1 MHRRTTP
8 KPRARRAA
16 PNRGVRALGILVV
29 LAVLMGVSGT
39 AWAFWTTAGRGTGTA
54 STGTLAAPSGVS
66 ATSPA
71 GSSSV
76 AVSWT
81 APASGVVPAGYWVER
96 TDTATGSKA
105 AACASSAS
113 ALLTATSCSDGSVP
127 DGTYSYTVYAV
138 RSGWTAVSAPSATV
152 TVLRIIATSI
162 SLTSS
167 PNPSVVGQSVTLT
180 ATVTAASGTP
190 TGTVVFRDGGTAITC
205 SGGSQTLSSGT
216 ATCVVAWA
224 STGTRN
230 LTATYAGSAPYAAS
244 SSAGVSQSVVKRS
257 QTISFT
263 SIAPASATVGGAA
276 YTVTATATSGLAVTF
291 SSTTTGVCTVSGPTV
306 SVSFVAA
313 GTCTI
318 AADQAGDAT
327 YAAAVRVTQSFTVS
341 KSAQSITFTSSAPA
355 SAMLGDAPYAVAA
368 SASSGLVVTFTSA
381 TPSVCTVSGTSV
393 SYVAAGTCS
402 VNADQAGNATWA
414 AAPQATQSFLVTP
427 TPTAPTGLAVDA
439 SGNSGT
445 ATWTSVPGYT
455 YECQITNGS
464 SPPGTSS
471 WAPCTAPFMIPP
483 GNGKQ
488 TVYVRALRGA
498 VVSTPASQSFK

>member
-1 MHRRTTP
+1 MRLRTTP

-16 PNRGVRALGILVV
+16 PNRGVRALGILVI
-29 LAVLMGVSGT
+29 LAMLMGVSGT

-54 STGTLAAPSGVS
+54 TTGTLGAPSGVS

-81 APASGVVPAGYWVER
+81 APSSGVVPAGYWVER

-113 ALLTATSCSDGSVP
+113 SLLTSTSCSDGSVP
-127 DGTYSYTVYAV
+127 DGTYRYTVYAV

-152 TVLRIIATSI
+152 TVLRTVTTST

-167 PNPSVVGQSVTLT
+167 PNPSFVGQSVTLT

-224 STGTRN
+224 STGTRT

-244 SSAGVSQSVVKRS
+244 TSAAVSQSVVQQS
-257 QTISFT
+257 QTITFT
-263 SIAPASATVGGAA
+263 STAPSPATVGGAA
-276 YTVTATATSGLAVTF
+276 YTVTATATSGLTVTF
-291 SSTTTGVCTVSGPTV
+291 SSSTAGVCTVMRHHRHLRRRRHVHHRRRPGRQRGIHRRRP
-306 SVSFVAA
+306 
-313 GTCTI
+313 
-318 AADQAGDAT
+318 GDAVLHGPRPPSRSRSPR
-327 YAAAVRVTQSFTVS
+327 A
-341 KSAQSITFTSSAPA
+341 APA
-355 SAMLGDAPYAVAA
+355 SAMLGDAAYVVAA
-368 SASSGLVVTFTSA
+368 TATSGLAVTFTSA

-393 SYVAAGTCS
+393 SYVAAGTCT
-402 VNADQAGNATWA
+402 VRADQAGNA
-414 AAPQATQSFLVTP
+414 S
-427 TPTAPTGLAVDA
+427 
-439 SGNSGT
+439 
-445 ATWTSVPGYT
+445 
-455 YECQITNGS
+455 
-464 SPPGTSS
+464 
-471 WAPCTAPFMIPP
+471 
-483 GNGKQ
+483 
-488 TVYVRALRGA
+488 
-498 VVSTPASQSFK
+498 